1 MVEVKPLAWICAAL
15 SCLLLAATAMADCKM
30 LQIAELPVSVV
41 RNRLLID
48 AQINDQPVKIMVDT
62 GSSYSFLWESEARRL
77 DLPLRPASGIHIYG
91 VGGEARV
98 LATEVKHMQI
108 GAFSFKDMSLAVI
121 ATGQGLG
128 RLDAA
133 LVLGEDFFSKFTT
146 EFDLAHGA
154 IRLFKPEG
162 CKPEQL
168 VYWGAAYSL
177 AQLERVDGNVP
188 SITTDVVLNSQHI
201 MALLDTGAPTSHISR
216 SASERAGVT
225 PALNQLAPDSVRG
238 VAGRKIDSWVG
249 TFGSFTIGD
258 EVIHNVKLRIADLFG
273 RDTVRDTGSNLAR
286 PVEGL
291 PSMII
296 GCDFFLAHRILV
308 LFSEHKLLFSFN
320 HGPIFQTIESIELPV
335 AGSGSSSGSP

>member
-1 MVEVKPLAWICAAL
+1 MKRPASFCAAL
-15 SCLLLAATAMADCKM
+15 SCLLLASAAMADCKM
-30 LQIAELPVSVV
+30 LQIAEFPVSVV
-41 RNRLLID
+41 RNRLFID

-62 GSSYSFLWESEARRL
+62 GASYSFLWESEARRL
-77 DLPLRPASGIHIYG
+77 GLPLQQPSNFHFYG

-98 LATEVKHMQI
+98 LATEVKHLQI
-108 GAFSFKDMSLAVI
+108 GAFSFKDMNLVVVGTTEGLAKPGV
-121 ATGQGLG
+121 
-128 RLDAA
+128 A

-162 CKPEQL
+162 CKPEQQ

-177 AQLERVDGNVP
+177 AELQRVDTNVP
-188 SITTDVVLNSQHI
+188 TITSDVTVNNLHI
-201 MALLDTGAPTSHISR
+201 IALLDTGAPTSHISR

-225 PALNQLAPDSVRG
+225 PGLNQVAPAGTTGG
-238 VAGRKIDSWVG
+238 VGARRVDTWVG

-258 EVIHNVKLRIADLFG
+258 ETIHNVKLRIADLFSA
-273 RDTVRDTGSNLAR
+273 DKVMDTGSNLAR

-308 LFSEHKLLFSFN
+308 LFNEHQLLFSFN
-320 HGPIFQTIESIELPV
+320 HGPIFQTIESLELP
-335 AGSGSSSGSP
+335 ATGSASSSGSP